1 MKVLFNSNHLYYV
14 ESLKNEEIPKVDDHL
29 YHNCISRLSKTNV
42 IKSSFH
48 QIGCDKDFDIL
59 FEQILYDV
67 KYNSIFPIIHIE
79 CHGNSIEGLLLKNDS
94 YYDWLRLVNI
104 LRKINISCKNN
115 LFITFAVC
123 FSHKVFS
130 SISLKLP
137 APFFGVILSNKEIKN
152 SELIIRYHSFYT
164 QFFLSGN
171 INDSL
176 KVLNMEYNH
185 DISNSLFYFTTEDLF
200 DKTFD
205 MFINKMKDE
214 NKFENLFYETI
225 NGHQRVNGIKKNRRF
240 NRNFL
245 KDQKK
250 IFPEK
255 IKIIRYRLKQK
266 FCMK

>member
-14 ESLKNEEIPKVDDHL
+14 ESLKNEEIPKADDHL
-29 YHNCISRLSKTNV
+29 FYNCISRLSKTNV

-48 QIGCDKDFDIL
+48 QIDCEKNLDTL
-59 FEQILYDV
+59 FKQILYDI
-67 KYNSIFPIIHIE
+67 KYNNIFPIIHIE
-79 CHGNSIEGLLLKNDS
+79 CHGNSIEGLLLKDDS
-94 YYDWLRLVNI
+94 YYNWLRLVNT
-104 LRKINISCKNN
+104 LREINISCKNN

-130 SISLKLP
+130 NISLQLP
-137 APFFGVILSNKEIKN
+137 APFYGVILSNREIKN

-176 KVLNMEYNH
+176 KVLNVEYK
-185 DISNSLFYFTTEDLF
+185 DEITNSLFYFTTEDLF

-205 MFINKMKDE
+205 RFINKMKDQ
-214 NKFENLFYETI
+214 NKFVNLFYETI
-225 NGHQRVNGIKKNRRF
+225 NGHHRVNGIKKNRRF

-245 KDQKK
+245 KEQKK

-255 IKIIRYRLKQK
+255 IKIIRYSLKQK